1 MTIKFG
7 PAGLG
12 PTKEAIKNLEEY
24 KKLGLTACEIAFTYS
39 VYIKNEKDMEKIK
52 KAAQRLGVSLSIH
65 APYFIN
71 LNSTNK
77 QKLEMSKKRILSC
90 CEVGEK
96 LGAKTVVFHC
106 GYYQKIDKEK
116 TYENIKNAIL
126 DIQKEIKR
134 NNWKIKIAPETMG
147 KVNVFGSFQ
156 EVSNL
161 VKDTDCSF
169 CIDFAHILA
178 REKNIDY
185 EKIKEI
191 FGKYKTW
198 HCHFSGIEYGEKG
211 EKRHIKTPK
220 EKWIELIKNLPEDKD
235 IVIINESPDMIEDS
249 VEGLKLSEGN

>member
-126 DIQKEIKR
+126 DIQKE
-134 NNWKIKIAPETMG
+134 
-147 KVNVFGSFQ
+147 
-156 EVSNL
+156 
-161 VKDTDCSF
+161 
-169 CIDFAHILA
+169 
-178 REKNIDY
+178 
-185 EKIKEI
+185 
-191 FGKYKTW
+191 
-198 HCHFSGIEYGEKG
+198 
-211 EKRHIKTPK
+211 
-220 EKWIELIKNLPEDKD
+220 KWIELIKNLPEDKD

-249 VEGLKLSEGN
+249 VEGLKISKSV